1 MIRQVQ
7 KPIEEI
13 LQFLDGKQKIVLM
26 GCGGY
31 TTVFHTGGDPEVKE
45 MAETLFKHGKDIL
58 AAITVPFG
66 EFTCYAPWNKER
78 LKPYRRQIEECDAM
92 LMMTCGIECNDCL
105 LNVIDS
111 KRAGYPL

>member
-31 TTVFHTGGDPEVKE
+31 TTVFHTGGDPEVKK

-92 LMMTCGIECNDCL
+92 LMMTCGIECNDGL